1 MEPIATLSDICE
13 YVSKYRDN
21 VKESSVKSNLLAESS
36 NKFSLFYKGDVMY
49 IGYSD
54 YTFDE
59 SYVLQE
65 KRQGRRSFKDSVALL
80 EKFIQDNQRFPYS
93 SGVSAEE
100 IRLNRF
106 LGVCKTNIRKGL
118 LEPDEQA
125 AIERI
130 ESEYEQY
137 KGKKERVTKEDT
149 DPWMDCLEKYV
160 TYITINE
167 TLPPANSE
175 EALWYEEGPQGRG
188 SGQLNSSEISHLAPR
203 DRS

>member
-1 MEPIATLSDICE
+1 M
-13 YVSKYRDN
+13 
-21 VKESSVKSNLLAESS
+21 
-36 NKFSLFYKGDVMY
+36 
-49 IGYSD
+49 
-54 YTFDE
+54 
-59 SYVLQE
+59 
-65 KRQGRRSFKDSVALL
+65 
-80 EKFIQDNQRFPYS
+80 
-93 SGVSAEE
+93 
-100 IRLNRF
+100 NRF

-149 DPWMDCLEKYV
+149 APWMDCLEKYV

-175 EALWYEEGPQGRG
+175 EALWYEDNNKLYLA
-188 SGQLNSSEISHLAPR
+188 GQLKEDEAATFSFLVKMVNKMK
-203 DRS
+203 